1 MIAWPASQC
10 RKGPERAHRR
20 KPSSSREGWAGTDPL
35 SQGCILFHQSY
46 CIVRL
51 IENENLFHLQN
62 HFAHGQNLKNH
73 FDLNVSVG
81 HPAVPF
87 LRTRSDKATLLG
99 HSARSFLT
107 VPGASPSPGGF
118 SMAGAV
124 ALGLWSVWKHFCL
137 FPAFSK
143 GKLHVGGRQRCS
155 ADRAAERTLLP
166 SGSLAC
172 PADGRDEVREPFSS
186 CSRSLCR
193 GLGTPHRS
201 VSVPI
206 PPPLSPGNPRV

>member
-1 MIAWPASQC
+1 MIAWHASQC

-46 CIVRL
+46 YIVRL

-62 HFAHGQNLKNH
+62 HFSHGQNLKNH

-107 VPGASPSPGGF
+107 VPGASPSPRWLQHGRG
-118 SMAGAV
+118 SGAETLV
-124 ALGLWSVWKHFCL
+124 CVEAFLFLSRFQQGEAPRWRKAAL
-137 FPAFSK
+137 
-143 GKLHVGGRQRCS
+143 
-155 ADRAAERTLLP
+155 
-166 SGSLAC
+166 
-172 PADGRDEVREPFSS
+172 
-186 CSRSLCR
+186 LCR
-193 GLGTPHRS
+193 QSCGVDLVTVRLPGLSCRRAG
-201 VSVPI
+201 
-206 PPPLSPGNPRV
+206 